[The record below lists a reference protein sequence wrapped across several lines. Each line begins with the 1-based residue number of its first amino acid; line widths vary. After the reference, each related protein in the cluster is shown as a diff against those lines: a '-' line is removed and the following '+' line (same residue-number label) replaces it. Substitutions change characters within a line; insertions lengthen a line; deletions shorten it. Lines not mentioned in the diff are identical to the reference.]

1 MESKRASDLMIPLS
15 EYPHMPYWFTLRQ
28 AMATL
33 RSSRIEVD
41 GKVSLPRAFLVFNE
55 AYELLGVVRRRD
67 ILRGLEPQFLEKK
80 RGRYARKL
88 FEVKADPDLFEL
100 GDGQLVS
107 RIKERAQRP
116 VGEVMQPIK
125 VTLQHDDHL
134 MKIIYSMVEN
144 NLSMIPV
151 LQDGSVVGVV
161 RSVDVLDEVSKLVL

>member
-1 MESKRASDLMIPLS
+1 MESKRARDLMIPLS
-15 EYPHMPYWFTLRQ
+15 DYPHMPYWFSLRQ

-33 RSSRIEVD
+33 RSSRIDVD

-80 RGRYARKL
+80 RTRYPRKL

-100 GDGQLVS
+100 SDGQLVS
-107 RIKERAQRP
+107 RIRERAERP

-125 VTLQHDDHL
+125 VTVEHDDHL
-134 MKIIYSMVEN
+134 MKIIYEMVEN

-151 LQDGSVVGVV
+151 LEDGSVVGVV

>member
-1 MESKRASDLMIPLS
+1 METKRASDLMIPLS

-33 RSSRIEVD
+33 RSSRIEVE

-67 ILRGLEPQFLEKK
+67 ILRGLEPRFLERK
-80 RGRYARKL
+80 RRTHPRKL
-88 FEVKADPDLFEL
+88 FDVKADPDYFEL
-100 GDGQLVS
+100 ADGKVTSQI
-107 RIKERAQRP
+107 RERAERP

-125 VTLQHDDHL
+125 ITLQHDDHL
-134 MKIIYSMVEN
+134 MKIIYEMVEN

-151 LQDGSVVGVV
+151 LRDGSVVGVV

>member
-1 MESKRASDLMIPLS
+1 MESKRASDLMIPLG

-33 RSSRIEVD
+33 RSSRIEV
-41 GKVSLPRAFLVFNE
+41 GGRVSLPRAFLVFNE

-80 RGRYARKL
+80 RQSYPRKL
-88 FEVKADPDLFEL
+88 FDVKTDPDLLEL
-100 GDGQLVS
+100 GNGQVAN
-107 RIKERAQRP
+107 RIKERAERP
-116 VGEVMQPIK
+116 VGEVMRPIK

-134 MKIIYSMVEN
+134 MKIIYEMVEN

-151 LQDGSVVGVV
+151 LQEGSVVGVV